1 MVTWSLGLASKKPA
15 VAHRLPVRHGYEY
28 ALLATRLRQARL
40 DAGLSQTEAAAR
52 LQKPQSFI
60 SKCESG
66 KRRLDFIEMKVVAE
80 LYGKELSFFD
90 TDSEESHSE

>member
-1 MVTWSLGLASKKPA
+1 MIVWSLGLASKKPT
-15 VAHRLPVRHGYEY
+15 VASRLPVPHGPEY
-28 ALLATRLRQARL
+28 AVLATRLRQARL
-40 DAGLSQTEAAAR
+40 DAGLSQTEAASR

-60 SKCESG
+60 SNCESG

-90 TDSEESHSE
+90 HNSEEARSE